1 MKFLKRLLKF
11 ILNKWVIFTLLILI
25 QLIAVSYFI
34 YTGLNTRFSIFYV
47 MIFASILSILAVLS
61 IVRRDYNPAY
71 KISWIVLVS
80 FLPIIGP
87 LFYLIFGKL
96 SVSHYLRQANRRS
109 SRDIHSYLHEY
120 EKNIEITN
128 PDFKKMA
135 RYVRE
140 ITGMPVW
147 DKTATVIYNRGIDIF
162 EAIKK
167 SLNEAKKFIF
177 IEMFIIAEGR
187 MLEDITKILIE
198 KAKKGVDVR
207 FIYDDFGGTARIP
220 AGYKKRLQRNN
231 IQIKTFN
238 PLMPRMSSS
247 INYRDHRKI
256 IVIDGNVA
264 FTGGINLADEYINEF
279 IRFGIWKDGG
289 IRLTGLGVFNFTM
302 MFLNMWEILNRTV
315 EKYDKY
321 IPTIAEETD
330 GLVLPFPDGPFDGH
344 QTTGNVYL
352 KIISYATKYVYITTP
367 YLILDNELLVGLK
380 IAAMSGIDVRII
392 TPHIPDKKLVFIVT
406 KSYYRELIEAGV
418 RIYQYTP
425 GFIHTKS
432 IIADDNLG
440 IVGTANFDFRSLYL
454 HFENSCLLHNNSSL
468 IDLRNDFLETV
479 AISQEISIENL
490 KKEGIIKKFVL
501 SILKVFSPLM

>member
-1 MKFLKRLLKF
+1 MKFFKKLLKF
-11 ILNKWVIFTLLILI
+11 ILNKWFIFTLLILI
-25 QLIAVSYFI
+25 QLVGISIFI
-34 YTGLNTRFSIFYV
+34 YYQLNTFYFV
-47 MIFASILSILAVLS
+47 FFGAILSVLSVLS
-61 IVRRDYNPAY
+61 IVRREYNPAY

-87 LFYLIFGKL
+87 LFYLIFGKM

-109 SRDIHSYLHEY
+109 SRDIHTYLHDV
-120 EKNIEITN
+120 EKNIDVEN

-135 RYVRE
+135 RYIRE

-147 DKTATVIYNRGIDIF
+147 DKTASVIYNRGIDMF
-162 EAIKK
+162 EAIKE
-167 SLNEAKKFIF
+167 SLKKAKKFIF
-177 IEMFIIAEGR
+177 IEIFILAEGR
-187 MLEDITKILIE
+187 MLDEITQIVID
-198 KAKKGVDVR
+198 KAKEGIDVR
-207 FIYDDFGGTARIP
+207 FIYDDFGGSARIP
-220 AGYKKRLQRNN
+220 VGFKKTLKRNG

-238 PLMPRMSSS
+238 PLRPRMSSS

-264 FTGGINLADEYINEF
+264 FTGGINFADEYINEN

-302 MFLNMWEILNRTV
+302 MFLNMWEVLNQTV
-315 EKYDKY
+315 EKYELY
-321 IPTIAEETD
+321 IPTVEETTD
-330 GLVLPFPDGPFDGH
+330 GLVIAFPDGPFDGH

-352 KIISYATKYVYITTP
+352 KIISSATKYVYITTP
-367 YLILDNELLVGLK
+367 YLILDNELLLGLK

-392 TPHIPDKKLVFIVT
+392 TPQIPDKPLVFIVT
-406 KSYYRELIEAGV
+406 KSYYRELLEVGV
-418 RIYQYTP
+418 KIYQYTP

-454 HFENSCLLHNNSSL
+454 HFEDSCLLYNTSSL
-468 IDLRNDFLETV
+468 INLRNDFLETV
-479 AISQEISIENL
+479 AISKEIKLEEL